1 MSRTISRW
9 EPAKASTLG
18 RCQSRHLSYD
28 LKKLAAIVVEKGDN
42 AGDDLCRSITG
53 DELLEDKT
61 IVKVLAGGPQ
71 NDLASVG

>member
-42 AGDDLCRSITG
+42 AGDDL
-53 DELLEDKT
+53 
-61 IVKVLAGGPQ
+61 
-71 NDLASVG
+71 